1 MHHLLLVWSL
11 MPYPVQKLPN
21 YPTFCQKKASHL
33 LCHFCQAVNSYFFPL
48 IMHTSVVCQ
57 NLSSAF
63 VVCQN
68 LSSAFT
74 CTSLHKNPPTTSH
87 ITTQI
92 MLYFAL
98 ISMLYSSSSRL
109 LTDSSHLHTVSLLNL
124 VEEERLPCAPASYA
138 CS

>member
-1 MHHLLLVWSL
+1 MHCVLLVSVVINALSSSKTTQLSNFLPEKGITFIVSFFAKQLIHISSL
-11 MPYPVQKLPN
+11 LP
-21 YPTFCQKKASHL
+21 P
-33 LCHFCQAVNSYFFPL
+33 
-48 IMHTSVVCQ
+48 VVCQ